1 MADDQT
7 DVPDNYLG
15 ITDRD
20 TLDRIAGGLA
30 ARRLAECERT
40 TRLSSFTRDSLLDI
54 HRYLFQDVYPWAGQ
68 LRSGDVMAMGIP
80 LCRPQFVSDELDRV
94 MRNIAQHPVS
104 TTDRDK
110 AVNTVAEHWGEL
122 TAVHPMEDGNSR
134 TQRFFFD
141 QMLRAAGWVVDWTRI
156 DASRAHAARYVAVV
170 EADHSF
176 LAQALAEGVMGFS
189 DTVGKSLSRT
199 EGTRDNRTAAE
210 IFHDMRR
217 FRRQHPGRPYPSG

>member
-1 MADDQT
+1 MAEDQT
-7 DVPDNYLG
+7 GVPENYLG
-15 ITDRD
+15 ITDREK
-20 TLDRIAGGLA
+20 LDQIAGGLA
-30 ARRLAECERT
+30 ARRLAELERT
-40 TRLSSFTRDSLLDI
+40 TLLPSFTRDSLLGV

-80 LCRPQFVSDELDRV
+80 MCRPQYVSDELDRV
-94 MRNIAQHPVS
+94 MRSIARHPPS
-104 TTDRDK
+104 TTDRDE

-156 DASRAHAARYVAVV
+156 DAGRAHAARYVAVV

-176 LAQALAEGVMGFS
+176 LAQALAEGVASFS
-189 DTVGKSLSRT
+189 DTIGKSLSQT
-199 EGTRDNRTAAE
+199 EGTRDNRKAAE
-210 IFHDMRR
+210 IFHDMRT
-217 FRRQHPGRPYPSG
+217 FRRRHPGQPYPV